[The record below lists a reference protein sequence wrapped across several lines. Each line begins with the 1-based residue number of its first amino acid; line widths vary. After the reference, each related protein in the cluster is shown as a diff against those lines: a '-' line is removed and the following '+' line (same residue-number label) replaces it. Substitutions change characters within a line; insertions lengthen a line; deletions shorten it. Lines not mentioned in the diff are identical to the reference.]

1 TYQIVNIAG
10 FGQSFNYNNLNV
22 TGKVVLVSRGQNTVN
37 DKILQAKLK
46 GAAAILV
53 YNNVDGLMPFYL
65 AKGADFIPSFN
76 LTMADG
82 LALKQQIV
90 SGKTEFTFSDLS
102 SITTKG
108 DELASF
114 SSRGPSRV
122 TYDIK
127 PEITAPGVS
136 VLSSVP
142 GFIHSPND
150 PTNFD
155 YAYDHQSGTSMATP
169 FVAGV

>member
-1 TYQIVNIAG
+1 
-10 FGQSFNYNNLNV
+10 
-22 TGKVVLVSRGQNTVN
+22 
-37 DKILQAKLK
+37 
-46 GAAAILV
+46 
-53 YNNVDGLMPFYL
+53 MPFYL